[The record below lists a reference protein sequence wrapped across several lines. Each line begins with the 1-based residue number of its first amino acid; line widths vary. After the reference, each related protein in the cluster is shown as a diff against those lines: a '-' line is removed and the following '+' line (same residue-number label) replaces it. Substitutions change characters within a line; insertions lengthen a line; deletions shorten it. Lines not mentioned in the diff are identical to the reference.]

1 MRKGGIVAR
10 CETLEG
16 SIRRHHKE
24 RLRLMSR
31 RNARSAVWWWRMVE
45 GVGWF
50 FLGGLADTSLKTQ
63 SSPPIARR
71 LPHPPLIPYL
81 PLIPYRRM
89 SPYCQ
94 VYPCCQFHVLIP
106 FRCRQEPPGCFHS
119 TRAIY
124 RILPLL
130 NSHLAGVST
139 CWGFLAPSIPTI
151 LALGPWFPFHRRFSG
166 LLTRSPCRLE
176 RSPRLAEPVLSRL
189 CLAGFHQS
197 SPYMRTCA

>member
-130 NSHLAGVST
+130 NSRLAGVLT
-139 CWGFLAPSIPTI
+139 CWGFLAPLIPDDSRPWSMVPIPPPLFGGTPDP
-151 LALGPWFPFHRRFSG
+151 LPGAAWRGPP
-166 LLTRSPCRLE
+166 
-176 RSPRLAEPVLSRL
+176 A
-189 CLAGFHQS
+189 
-197 SPYMRTCA
+197 